1 MLGDTFVNWSE
12 DVGARFAPVSVNGEK
27 ARRDVI
33 LAIGD
38 VSAWRNG
45 GGTVPACDAL
55 AFAEFHEVTGELL
68 RILEPALV
76 VSPLLSRRF
85 DCLDLAQLLTALGY
99 RGKYRVI
106 DSTLPNPSL
115 IVREVRALVPG
126 LDFAVACEAEL
137 GGQV

>member
-1 MLGDTFVNWSE
+1 MNCSE
-12 DVGARFAPVSVNGEK
+12 DVGARIAPVSANEEE

-38 VSAWRNG
+38 VSAWRSG
-45 GGTVPACDAL
+45 GGSIPVSEGL
-55 AFAEFHEVTGELL
+55 AFAEFHEVTRDLL

-85 DCLDLAQLLTALGY
+85 DCLDLAQLLAGLGF

-106 DSTLPNPSL
+106 DSELPDPSL

-126 LDFAVACEAEL
+126 LDFAVARETEL
-137 GGQV
+137 GG